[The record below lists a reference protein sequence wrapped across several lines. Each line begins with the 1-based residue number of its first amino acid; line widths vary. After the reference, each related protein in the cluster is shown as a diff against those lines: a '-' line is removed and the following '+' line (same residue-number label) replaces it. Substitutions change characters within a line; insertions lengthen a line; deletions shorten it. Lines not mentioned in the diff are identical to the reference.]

1 LTNYLSMWKR
11 YLSPTP
17 ANVARIML
25 IIKGGLA
32 IFIGSEIAT
41 HDYRMATY
49 GAIVG
54 FILQELANFLTE
66 KPKDDAN

>member
-1 LTNYLSMWKR
+1 
-11 YLSPTP
+11 
-17 ANVARIML
+17 ML

-49 GAIVG
+49 GAIIG

>member
-1 LTNYLSMWKR
+1 MWKR

-32 IFIGSEIAT
+32 IFIGSEIAVK
-41 HDYRMATY
+41 DYKTATIV
-49 GAIVG
+49 AIIG
-54 FILQELANFLTE
+54 FVLQEMANFLTE
-66 KPKDDAN
+66 KPTDGLN